1 MEAPAVLATPE
12 EIEFVPEGMI
22 VRLGKR
28 SVRLTM
34 RELALLEV
42 LARNRGRVVERR
54 ALYDAV
60 WGGPMTY
67 RDRSVDVFVRKLRG
81 KLETLAPSR
90 QFIHTH
96 YGVGYRF
103 DPDGGD

>member
-1 MEAPAVLATPE
+1 MEAPALVATPE
-12 EIEFVPEGMI
+12 EIELIPEGMI

-42 LARNRGRVVERR
+42 LTQNRGRVVERR
-54 ALYDAV
+54 VLYDTV

-81 KLETLAPSR
+81 KLETLAPGR

-103 DPDGGD
+103 DPDGAG